1 MSRYFLGIDIGATKS
16 HALIADETGHVLG
29 FGEGGPGNQESI
41 GYDGFSR
48 VLHGIVE
55 QASSSAGLR
64 AEQIAAAGLGIAGY
78 DWHCDDAPMIEV
90 INSLG
95 LGGPY
100 EFSNDATVGLLAGA
114 TDGWGV
120 GVVAGTGCNCRG
132 RDLQGREGRV
142 TGEGYFMSESGG
154 SGDLA
159 RDAIRAIAR
168 AWTRRG
174 PETQLAQVFIERF
187 SALDVENLLE
197 GLCRGR
203 FRVSAADAPL
213 VFRTADGGDLVAQQL
228 IRDAGRE
235 LASLAIG
242 VIRQLH
248 FEPMEFEVV
257 MAGSFFKGH
266 PIVSD
271 LLAQTVQ
278 VVAPGASFVRLTA
291 PPVVGGVVL
300 GMQQVGLRDRD
311 IRLRLIDE
319 CTARVS
325 AATSDR

>member
-16 HALIADETGHVLG
+16 HALIADEDGRVLG
-29 FGEGGPGNQESI
+29 FGEGGPGNHEMI
-41 GYDGFSR
+41 GYDGFGR
-48 VLHGIVE
+48 VLRGIVS
-55 QASSSAGLR
+55 QALATAELHAG
-64 AEQIAAAGLGIAGY
+64 QISGAGMGIAGC
-78 DWHCDDAPMIEV
+78 DWPCDHPPMDDI
-90 INSLG
+90 IRSLG

-114 TDGWGV
+114 DAGWGV

-132 RDLQGREGRV
+132 RDRQGREGRV
-142 TGEGYFMSESGG
+142 TGEGYGMSEAGG

-174 PETQLAQVFIERF
+174 PETRLAQVFIDLF
-187 SALDVENLLE
+187 GAADVENLLE
-197 GLCRGR
+197 GITRGR
-203 FRVSAADAPL
+203 YQVSAAHSPL
-213 VFRTADGGDLVAQQL
+213 VFQAAGEGDLVAQQL

-248 FEPMEFEVV
+248 FEPLEFEVV

-266 PIVSD
+266 PIVGD
-271 LLAQTVQ
+271 LLAQTVR

-291 PPVVGGVVL
+291 PPVVGGVVM
-300 GMQQVGLRDRD
+300 GMQQVGLRSREA
-311 IRLRLIDE
+311 RLRLIDE
-319 CTARVS
+319 CAARAGATA
-325 AATSDR
+325 DR

>member
-1 MSRYFLGIDIGATKS
+1 MTRAFLGIDVGGTKS
-16 HALIADETGHVLG
+16 HALIADENGHVLG
-29 FGEGGPGNQESI
+29 FGEGGPGNHEMI
-41 GYDGFSR
+41 GYDGLSQ
-48 VLHGIVE
+48 VLHSITT
-55 QASSSAGLR
+55 QALS
-64 AEQIAAAGLGIAGY
+64 AAGLQAGQIDGAGMGIAGC
-78 DWHCDDAPMIEV
+78 DWPCDHAPITE
-90 INSLG
+90 IIQTLG
-95 LGGPY
+95 LGGPF

-142 TGEGYFMSESGG
+142 TGEGYGMSESGG

-159 RDAIRAIAR
+159 RDAIRAVSR

-174 PETQLAQVFIERF
+174 PETKLAQVFIERF
-187 SALDVENLLE
+187 GASDVENLLE
-197 GLCRGR
+197 GLCRDR
-203 FRVSAADAPL
+203 YRVTAADAPL
-213 VFRTADGGDLVAQQL
+213 VFRAAEAGDLVAQQL

-248 FEPMEFEVV
+248 FEPLEFEVV

-271 LLAQTVQ
+271 LLAQTIQ

-291 PPVVGGVVL
+291 PPVIGGVVL
-300 GMQQVGLRDRD
+300 GMQQVGLRR
-311 IRLRLIDE
+311 RENRVRLIED
-319 CTARVS
+319 C
-325 AATSDR
+325 AALLAPSTTNS